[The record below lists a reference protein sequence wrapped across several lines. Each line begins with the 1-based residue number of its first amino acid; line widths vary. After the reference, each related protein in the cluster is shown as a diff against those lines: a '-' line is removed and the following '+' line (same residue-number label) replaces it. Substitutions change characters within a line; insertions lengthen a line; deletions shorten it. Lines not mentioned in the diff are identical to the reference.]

1 MTRLGAAFILILVG
15 AVPTLAAE
23 LPSRKPGLWEI
34 KIGIEN
40 RNAAGPTMRQCI
52 DAATDQAMQSSAG
65 QIAQQICAKRDV
77 QRTANG
83 IIIDSTCTVAGKT
96 ATSHAVV
103 TGSFDSSYTMTV
115 TWKGEGL
122 PGGGTTMTV
131 SAQWFGAC
139 AADQKPGDM
148 IMANGMK
155 MNIIEMQRRGGQ
167 PAPGGIPSIPN
178 APIPP
183 R

>member
-1 MTRLGAAFILILVG
+1 MTRSGAAFILILVG

-34 KIGIEN
+34 KMGIEN

-52 DAATDQAMQSSAG
+52 DAATDQAMQSNAG
-65 QIAQQICAKRDV
+65 PIAQQTCARRDV

-83 IIIDSTCTVAGKT
+83 ITIDSTCTVAGKT

-103 TGSFDSSYTMTV
+103 VGSFDSGYTMTV
-115 TWKGEGL
+115 TSQGEGL

-131 SAQWFGAC
+131 SAQWLGPC
-139 AADQKPGDM
+139 AADQKPGDVVLG
-148 IMANGMK
+148 NGAK
-155 MNIIEMQRRGGQ
+155 VNILDMQKQAQ
-167 PAPGGIPSIPN
+167 P
-178 APIPP
+178 PP

>member
-1 MTRLGAAFILILVG
+1 MTRSGAGFVLVLIGAIPALG
-15 AVPTLAAE
+15 AE

-40 RNAAGPTMRQCI
+40 RNAQGPTMRQCI
-52 DAATDQAMQSSAG
+52 DAATDQAMQSNAG
-65 QIAQQICAKRDV
+65 PIAQQTCAKRDV
-77 QRTANG
+77 QRTPNG
-83 IIIDSTCTVAGKT
+83 ITIDSTCMIAGKT

-103 TGSFDSSYTMTV
+103 VGSFDSSYTMTV
-115 TWKGEGL
+115 TSQGEGL

-131 SAQWFGAC
+131 SAQWLGPC

-148 IMANGMK
+148 IMSNGMK
-155 MNIIEMQRRGGQ
+155 MNIIEMQRRGS
-167 PAPGGIPSIPN
+167 APGAPGAAPN

>member
-1 MTRLGAAFILILVG
+1 MGRWGAVILVLIG
-15 AVPTLAAE
+15 TAPTLAAE

-52 DAATDQAMQSSAG
+52 DAATDQAMQSSAD
-65 QIAQQICAKRDV
+65 QIAQQTCAKRDV
-77 QRTANG
+77 QRTANV

-115 TWKGEGL
+115 TSKGEGL

-131 SAQWFGAC
+131 SAQWLGAC

-167 PAPGGIPSIPN
+167 PAPGGIPGIPN

>member
-1 MTRLGAAFILILVG
+1 MARLAAAVILVLLGAA
-15 AVPTLAAE
+15 PTLAAE

-52 DAATDQAMQSSAG
+52 DAATDQAMQSNAG
-65 QIAQQICAKRDV
+65 PIAQQTCAKRDV
-77 QRTANG
+77 QRTPNG
-83 IIIDSTCTVAGKT
+83 ITIDSTCTVAGKT

-103 TGSFDSSYTMTV
+103 VGSFDSGYTMTV
-115 TWKGEGL
+115 TSQGEGL

-131 SAQWFGAC
+131 SAQWLGPC

-148 IMANGMK
+148 IMSNGMK
-155 MNIIEMQRRGGQ
+155 MNIIEMQRRGGP
-167 PAPGGIPSIPN
+167 PATPGTLN